1 MRKLDFISEG
11 PNLSI
16 FQEDSNKNNFG
27 GFLYLI
33 HIIILLLLAVIY
45 ISDYAGKDKY
55 EFNYTYIKEK
65 FNESEIIEGFEEENE
80 HLNYEIECKFQIG
93 KDKDYLFDDNSNF
106 RIFISNVTINN
117 THRIF
122 YYIRNNEKVLV
133 NTNNFMLAVT
143 YKCDN
148 IHNCT
153 IKEEDKIKL
162 RSYFLNIYYKG
173 FYLDHQNPE
182 NPVQKS
188 DEYILKRIEFN
199 ENTNIAFLNWE
210 LIEYEEDKGIFF
222 NTFDRIRGKEN
233 IFYGGDFKSMEN
245 FVDDGRVRFM
255 LQNQEI
261 NQEIILLFL
270 EIHPNHLQHDKY
282 TRNQVSFLNVL
293 ADISALSSTILDLIS
308 LVYGFLYSQNYDNY
322 KIVESILTK
331 KMRIKIDNKIEEKEE
346 IKIELKNNLI
356 ENDSQSEEK
365 EKIDEEN
372 NYNEDKDNKKGS
384 ISLPFMRFYDFLIH
398 ELYFKC
404 CGHSKKQSLID
415 SCNDIVAKYTTIE
428 NLIYNQIRLENLLND
443 YKWNN
448 QQHEYQVKNGFIQ
461 ELQDK

>member
-45 ISDYAGKDKY
+45 ISDFVGKDKY

-117 THRIF
+117 THRLF

-133 NTNNFMLAVT
+133 NTNNFNLAVT
-143 YKCDN
+143 YKCDD

-173 FYLDHQNPE
+173 FFLDHQNPE

-331 KMRIKIDNKIEEKEE
+331 KMQIKINNKIE
-346 IKIELKNNLI
+346 
-356 ENDSQSEEK
+356 
-365 EKIDEEN
+365 
-372 NYNEDKDNKKGS
+372 
-384 ISLPFMRFYDFLIH
+384 
-398 ELYFKC
+398 
-404 CGHSKKQSLID
+404 
-415 SCNDIVAKYTTIE
+415 
-428 NLIYNQIRLENLLND
+428 
-443 YKWNN
+443 
-448 QQHEYQVKNGFIQ
+448 
-461 ELQDK
+461 